1 LFEISVCAVAGLDE
15 AVARVEDCHHQH
27 AEREHVARGAALRLV
42 LNLRSCKQNKTKK
55 QSEFKNLLERLTRK

>member
-42 LNLRSCKQNKTKK
+42 LNLRS
-55 QSEFKNLLERLTRK
+55 

>member
-15 AVARVEDCHHQH
+15 AVAGVEDCHHQH

-42 LNLRSCKQNKTKK
+42 LNLRSCKPKK
-55 QSEFKNLLERLTRK
+55 IKKNSKFT